1 MVMSALAE
9 IQSQMA
15 VLSDELDSDDM
26 ENAEGDIEEVMQ
38 DIIDCMEAN
47 GWKVP

>member
-1 MVMSALAE
+1 MVMSALTT

-26 ENAEGDIEEVMQ
+26 ENAEGYIEEIMQ
-38 DIIDCMEAN
+38 DVMECMEEN
-47 GWKVP
+47 GWEVS